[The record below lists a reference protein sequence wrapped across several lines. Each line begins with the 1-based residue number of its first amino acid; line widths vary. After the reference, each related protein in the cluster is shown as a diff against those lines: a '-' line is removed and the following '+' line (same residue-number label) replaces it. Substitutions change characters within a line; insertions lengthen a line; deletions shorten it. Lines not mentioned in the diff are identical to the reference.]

1 MTAFQGQVM
10 QKNYKGSSEFWRRY
24 EPYLDQIFDPL
35 EETYQKAAYI
45 CYWFELLLVCF
56 QLNA

>member
-10 QKNYKGSSEFWRRY
+10 QKNYKGSSEFWCKY

-35 EETYQKAAYI
+35 EATY
-45 CYWFELLLVCF
+45 
-56 QLNA
+56 